1 MRIFLGGNLYAV
13 TQHLLTRRNFLF
25 LNSPRG
31 FRSSLGQRAHFICFL
46 GFIHFISQSKLSK
59 YPLPTSFGLCYD
71 DHLRSSAKD
80 SHKGSHFRRL
90 RDLIMGMTKVEK
102 SKNPSK
108 NGYDPIK
115 NTYTV
120 TKKDG
125 RVKVRHLERTKR
137 PGREIVRRE
146 ATERAS
152 SPTSVALLAQ

>member
-1 MRIFLGGNLYAV
+1 MKEIEIEWCPTKEMVADYM
-13 TQHLLTRRNFLF
+13 T
-25 LNSPRG
+25 
-31 FRSSLGQRAHFICFL
+31 
-46 GFIHFISQSKLSK
+46 K
-59 YPLPTSFGLCYD
+59 PLQ
-71 DHLRSSAKD
+71 
-80 SHKGSHFRRL
+80 GSHFRRL